1 MKVDTFALFEP
12 AVAVVVDDEDAFLST
27 DEICVFKL
35 GCALDDDGDE
45 LDTFKGDD
53 ENEPLISFSLDVV
66 SCCAFGFDEMI
77 LVCRFLVIL
86 AYCGGKRK
94 GGKEAKC
101 EFIGK
106 AFSNRM

>member
-12 AVAVVVDDEDAFLST
+12 PAAVVVDDEDAFLRT
-27 DEICVFKL
+27 DEICVFEL
-35 GCALDDDGDE
+35 VCAVDDDDDE

-86 AYCGGKRK
+86 AYWRKREK
-94 GGKEAKC
+94 GEKEA
-101 EFIGK
+101 
-106 AFSNRM
+106 